1 MGHHAPWLVRIE
13 DEAGV
18 VHGAGTLLSGELVLT
33 CAHVVEDAIDAQ
45 GRVRIRV
52 KGRSSEVHLA
62 TVLPECWHPR
72 EPDHTGD
79 VAVLMLDRPLV
90 DAPRARLRST
100 WLRDEPIEVFGFP
113 EKVDN
118 GLSVQANIRSDDFA
132 GERAQLDAS
141 GEQRIHQGFSGAA
154 ALGADGAVLGVVA
167 SVWQPSA
174 ETAWMITVRT
184 LRRYAGAVV
193 EEYLTHRASSD
204 PPFVRPNPRSEQA
217 FDGTLALA
225 VTRRLTD
232 WLVARGPG
240 GVCAVGG
247 GVAQALVS
255 HLVGLTVPQYRRA
268 LPARTV
274 ADAPE
279 GTVPRLGAVHAAV
292 DAAGKDSE
300 QVAQQLAQC
309 LNLAEDGNLELSEQL
324 EGLGSAVVIAVG
336 SIDAS
341 QDPVDLYV
349 RVLAPI
355 AVLAPDIRVRLLL
368 GYRAEP
374 PHFLR
379 GAVAARLTR
388 PAVDE
393 GSGPADGGTPIARL
407 SPRIAR
413 LAALSAAVERAEREA
428 ATVRARVA
436 PRVLGVPETRVLS
449 TAALGVRAR
458 ILGDLEAA
466 ADDPAVLAWLPGEL
480 EACEG
485 MAERALGRA
494 QRQAEQMRELLGERD
509 RLRSRLGA
517 CRARAVARG
526 LAEEFGESYE
536 RARRRLYSEL
546 CDLRPARLD
555 VAEYCDAVHGEL
567 ERGKR

>member
-1 MGHHAPWLVRIE
+1 MGYHAPWLARIE
-13 DEAGV
+13 DEAGA
-18 VHGAGTLLSGELVLT
+18 VHGAGTLLSGELLLT
-33 CAHVVEDAIDAQ
+33 CAHVVQDAIDAG
-45 GRVRIRV
+45 GRVRVRI
-52 KGRSSEVHLA
+52 KGRSAEVHLA
-62 TVLPECWHPR
+62 TVLPEGWRQR

-79 VAVLMLDRPLV
+79 VAVLAFDRPLR

-100 WLRDEPIEVFGFP
+100 WRRDETIEVFGFP
-113 EKVDN
+113 AGLDN
-118 GLSVQANIRSDDFA
+118 GLSVRAGIRSDDFA

-141 GEQRIHQGFSGAA
+141 GEQRIRRGFSGAA
-154 ALGADGAVLGVVA
+154 ALGEDGAILGVVA

-174 ETAWMITVRT
+174 ETAWMITVET
-184 LRRYAGAVV
+184 LCQYAGAVV
-193 EEYLTHRASSD
+193 DEFLTYPPSTD
-204 PPFVRPNPRSEQA
+204 PPFVRPSLRSEQA

-247 GVAQALVS
+247 GAAQALVS
-255 HLVGLTVPQYRRA
+255 HLVGLTMPQYRRA
-268 LPARTV
+268 LPPRTV
-274 ADAPE
+274 AEAPE

-292 DAAGKDSE
+292 DAAGKSAE
-300 QVAQQLAQC
+300 QVERQLAQC
-309 LNLAEDGNLELSEQL
+309 LSLAENGSAELSEQL
-324 EGLGSAVVIAVG
+324 EKLGSAVVIAVG

-355 AVLAPDIRVRLLL
+355 AILAPDIRVRLLL
-368 GYRAEP
+368 GYRKEP

-388 PAVDE
+388 PSADE
-393 GSGPADGGTPIARL
+393 GAGPTDGGA
-407 SPRIAR
+407 RIAR
-413 LAALSAAVERAEREA
+413 LAERIAQLALLSAAVEKAELEA
-428 ATVRARVA
+428 AALRTRAA
-436 PRVLGVPETRVLS
+436 PRVLGVPEARVLS

-466 ADDPAVLAWLPGEL
+466 AGEPAVLAWLPGEL
-480 EACEG
+480 EACEA

-494 QRQAEQMRELLGERD
+494 RRQAEQMRELLGERD
-509 RLRSRLGA
+509 RMRSRLGA
-517 CRARAVARG
+517 CRARAVAHG
-526 LAEEFGESYE
+526 LAEEFGEPYE

-546 CDLRPARLD
+546 CDLQLAHRE
-555 VAEYCDAVHGEL
+555 VAEYCDAVHAAC
-567 ERGKR
+567 ERGKQ